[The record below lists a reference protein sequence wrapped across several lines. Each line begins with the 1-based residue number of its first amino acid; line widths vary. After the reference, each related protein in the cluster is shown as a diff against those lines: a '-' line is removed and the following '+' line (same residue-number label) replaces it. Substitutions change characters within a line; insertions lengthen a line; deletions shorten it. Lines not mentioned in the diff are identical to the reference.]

1 MKSIAILL
9 IAVAITPPAIAA
21 EDHRTHPSST
31 HTQLSLNHGS
41 KWATDEPLRTGMT
54 NIRTSLTGQLQQI
67 HNGEMSADDYST
79 LGTAVHTEITI
90 IIAQCKLEPQA
101 DAMLHIILSG
111 LLAGA
116 DAMQGKGE
124 ITPASGAHKIIE
136 SLNAYGEYFNHPGWT
151 RLP

>member
-1 MKSIAILL
+1 MKSIATLL
-9 IAVAITPPAIAA
+9 IAVAITAPAIAA
-21 EDHRTHPSST
+21 EDHRTHPSSA
-31 HTQLSLNHGS
+31 HAQLSLNHGS

-54 NIRTSLTGQLQQI
+54 KIRTSLTGKLPLI
-67 HNGEMSADDYST
+67 HSGEMSAADYST
-79 LGTAVHTEITI
+79 LGTAVHSEITT
-90 IIAQCKLEPQA
+90 IIAQCKLDPQA
-101 DAMLHIILSG
+101 DAMLHIVLSG

-116 DAMQGKGE
+116 NAMQGKGE